1 VTTTDPTAP
10 ATTAPFS
17 HGVASFDPTGD
28 SVVLWTRAPG
38 SARVRWQVARDHG
51 AEPVAQGE
59 AEVPAEHDHCVAVT
73 VDGLDPATSYVYWF
87 DAGPARSPVGRT
99 RTLPDAGTEPHR
111 LAVVCCGDYSRGHYT
126 AYRAVAEAD
135 VDLVLHV
142 GDYIYETRG
151 KGDVRQA
158 LPDHELVSLDDY
170 RTRYGQARADADL
183 MALHQRHPMVCI
195 WDDHDIADNAW
206 RHGAKHHDPNEHGP
220 WEDRLRAAATAHQEW
235 LPARLRDPADPLTVY
250 RSFAIGDLAEVVVLD
265 TRIIGRD
272 QHADDDPAVPY
283 DDPRR
288 SMLGDEQRA
297 WAHERVRDTTRPWCL
312 LVTQVVL
319 NRMKLPVETGA
330 KLGELAPSG
339 YAVIDGHAMCTDE
352 WDGYPAERDAL
363 VRVIAERG
371 PGVVALS
378 GDVHS
383 AWAFEGPCLPGAEP
397 GPDDDGAS
405 GSHPGGGDRP
415 DQERSDQERSDQEG
429 SKQENDDGDTPSEC
443 RSGDPVAVEFVA
455 PCVTATPM
463 ARQLP
468 AGWRKLMGKLAER
481 LPEARWFEL
490 ERHGFLVVDIDRDE
504 ARAHWYAVDTEDPA
518 AGAELASAWRHRLAR
533 PGRLDPI
540 DAAET
545 GDQVLSSRSREA
557 ADRPQ
562 VDAPGRPDVVLDRV
576 EPRRARRRRIARLAA
591 LAAAGAAAAAGVR
604 ARVRSR

>member
-1 VTTTDPTAP
+1 VTTTDSDAP
-10 ATTAPFS
+10 VIDASFT
-17 HGVASFDPTGD
+17 HGIASFDPTSD
-28 SVVLWTRAPG
+28 SVLLWTRAPDV
-38 SARVRWQVARDHG
+38 ARVRWRVARADG
-51 AEPVAQGE
+51 AEPVAHGE
-59 AEVPAEHDHCVAVT
+59 AKVPSEHDQCVTVE

-87 DAGPARSPVGRT
+87 EAGATRSPVGRT
-99 RTLPDAGTEPHR
+99 RTLPARGTDPLR

-142 GDYIYETRG
+142 GDYIYETGG

-158 LPDHELVSLDDY
+158 LPDHEVVSLDDY
-170 RTRYGQARADADL
+170 RTRYGQARGDADL
-183 MALHQRHPMVCI
+183 IALHQRHPMVAI

-220 WEDRLRAAATAHQEW
+220 WEDRLRAAVTAHQEW

-250 RSFAIGDLAEVVVLD
+250 RSFTIGDLAELVVLD
-265 TRIIGRD
+265 TRIVGRD
-272 QHADDDPAVPY
+272 QQADEDPALPL

-297 WAHERVRDTTRPWCL
+297 WAHERVRDVTRPWCL

-319 NRMKLPVETGA
+319 NHMELPVETGA

-339 YAVIDGHAMCTDE
+339 YAVIGGRAMCTDE

-383 AWAFEGPCLPGAEP
+383 AWAFEGPCVPRPGSEP
-397 GPDDDGAS
+397 GRGD
-405 GSHPGGGDRP
+405 GGGADA
-415 DQERSDQERSDQEG
+415 DAEEAD
-429 SKQENDDGDTPSEC
+429 C
-443 RSGDPVAVEFVA
+443 RSGEPVAVEFVA

-468 AGWRKLMGKLAER
+468 VGWRKLLGKVAEM

-490 ERHGFLVVDIDRDE
+490 ERHGFLLVAIDEHE
-504 ARAHWYAVDTEDPA
+504 ARAHWYTVDTEDPA
-518 AGAELASAWRHRLAR
+518 ALPEIASAWRHSLCR
-533 PGRLDPI
+533 PGRLDPMD
-540 DAAET
+540 DAASA
-545 GDQVLSSRSREA
+545 GRRLRPGGEA
-557 ADRPQ
+557 RRPQ
-562 VDAPGRPDVVLDRV
+562 VAVPGRPAAVV
-576 EPRRARRRRIARLAA
+576 ERAQRRRRRRRL
-591 LAAAGAAAAAGVR
+591 AGAAALTAAVGLAI
-604 ARVRSR
+604 ARLRTRLRPR

>member
-1 VTTTDPTAP
+1 
-10 ATTAPFS
+10 
-17 HGVASFDPTGD
+17 
-28 SVVLWTRAPG
+28 
-38 SARVRWQVARDHG
+38 
-51 AEPVAQGE
+51 
-59 AEVPAEHDHCVAVT
+59 
-73 VDGLDPATSYVYWF
+73 
-87 DAGPARSPVGRT
+87 
-99 RTLPDAGTEPHR
+99 
-111 LAVVCCGDYSRGHYT
+111 
-126 AYRAVAEAD
+126 VAEAD

-250 RSFAIGDLAEVVVLD
+250 RSFAIGDLAELVVLD

-297 WAHERVRDTTRPWCL
+297 WAHERVRDTSRPWCL

-330 KLGELAPSG
+330 QLGELAPSG

-363 VRVIAERG
+363 VQVIAERG

-397 GPDDDGAS
+397 EPD
-405 GSHPGGGDRP
+405 
-415 DQERSDQERSDQEG
+415 
-429 SKQENDDGDTPSEC
+429 DDGDTPSEC

-490 ERHGFLVVDIDRDE
+490 ERHGFLVVDIDRDQ

-518 AGAELASAWRHRLAR
+518 ARPELASAWRHRLAR
-533 PGRLDPI
+533 PGRLDPMDPAESAGAQAGTTGG
-540 DAAET
+540 DAAE
-545 GDQVLSSRSREA
+545 
-557 ADRPQ
+557 RPQ
-562 VDAPGRPDVVLDRV
+562 VVAPGRPDVVLDRV
-576 EPRRARRRRIARLAA
+576 EPRRTRRRRVARLAA
-591 LAAAGAAAAAGVR
+591 LAAAGAAAVAAVR
-604 ARVRSR
+604 ARLHSR